1 MHVGLILTS
10 STVPV
15 TTSAK
20 ALDASEA
27 RMKRI
32 VDNEVNFILT
42 IAKKVIY
49 GNLVGEQHKKL
60 SV

>member
-49 GNLVGEQHKKL
+49 GIPGGGTT
-60 SV
+60 